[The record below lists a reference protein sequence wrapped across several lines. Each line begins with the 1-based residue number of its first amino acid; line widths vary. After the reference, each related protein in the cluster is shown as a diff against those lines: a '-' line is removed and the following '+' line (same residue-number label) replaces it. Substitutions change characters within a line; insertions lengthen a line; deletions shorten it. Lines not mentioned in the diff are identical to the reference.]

1 MSSRT
6 RIVVLHMKEIV
17 YTLIFAALAVVMLV
31 LLFIM
36 FRSKQTE
43 QGDALTQTAAAV
55 YVPGVYSATVALH
68 DSSFDV
74 QVRVDADH
82 INSIE
87 LVNMNE
93 TVQTMYPLVESSLKE
108 LSTQILDSQSTKG
121 LTCREDNRYTS
132 ALLVHAIDVALKKA
146 EK

>member
-6 RIVVLHMKEIV
+6 RIVVLHMKEII
-17 YTLIFAALAVVMLV
+17 YTLIFAALAITMLI

-36 FRSKQTE
+36 FRSGQTKQ
-43 QGDALTQTAAAV
+43 GNVPTQTTASL
-55 YVPGVYSATVALH
+55 YVPGVYSTTVALH

-74 QVRVDADH
+74 QVRVDKDH

-93 TVQTMYPLVESSLKE
+93 TVQTMYPLVETSLDD
-108 LSTQILDSQSTKG
+108 LSAQILKNQSTKD
-121 LTCREDNRYTS
+121 LTCREDTRFTS
-132 ALLVHAIDVALKKA
+132 ALLVHAIETALEKAKK
-146 EK
+146 